1 MIVSVRNAVRRD
13 EGKLQVEANILMKR
27 VTGLLAVAAV
37 LALLA
42 SPALA
47 QTPTPNEINAVARE
61 LWCPLCSGVRLDN
74 CDLQACIQMREVIAE
89 KLMAGESKE
98 QIKAYFV
105 QQYGDVV
112 LGQPSK
118 EGFNLIAWVFPVLAA
133 VVGLGWMVYLITIWR
148 RRRPVAQIP
157 ANSPATSGTTGDD
170 YLARV
175 EQELK
180 QQIDE

>member
-1 MIVSVRNAVRRD
+1 MKHAV
-13 EGKLQVEANILMKR
+13 KLF
-27 VTGLLAVAAV
+27 AVVAV

-42 SPALA
+42 LPALA

-61 LWCPLCSGVRLDN
+61 LWCPLCNGVRLDN

-89 KLMAGESKE
+89 KLIAGESTE

-105 QQYGDVV
+105 TQYGDVV
-112 LGQPSK
+112 LGQPST

-133 VVGLGWMVYLITIWR
+133 VVGLGWMAYLVYTWR
-148 RRRPVAQIP
+148 RRKPVTQAP
-157 ANSPATSGTTGDD
+157 SPVSVTQQAASDE

-175 EQELK
+175 EQELERR
-180 QQIDE
+180 IDE

>member
-1 MIVSVRNAVRRD
+1 MAIVVAV
-13 EGKLQVEANILMKR
+13 
-27 VTGLLAVAAV
+27 V

-47 QTPTPNEINAVARE
+47 QTPTPNEINAIARD
-61 LWCPLCSGVRLDN
+61 LWCPLCNGVRLDN
-74 CDLQACIQMREVIAE
+74 CELQACIQMREVIAE
-89 KLMAGESKE
+89 KLIAGESKE

-118 EGFNLIAWVFPVLAA
+118 EGFNLIAWIFPVLAA
-133 VVGLGWMVYLITIWR
+133 VVGLGWVAYLIFTWR
-148 RRRPVAQIP
+148 RRKPITQAASPEATLLEPSTKKP
-157 ANSPATSGTTGDD
+157 AGDE

-180 QQIDE
+180 QLDE